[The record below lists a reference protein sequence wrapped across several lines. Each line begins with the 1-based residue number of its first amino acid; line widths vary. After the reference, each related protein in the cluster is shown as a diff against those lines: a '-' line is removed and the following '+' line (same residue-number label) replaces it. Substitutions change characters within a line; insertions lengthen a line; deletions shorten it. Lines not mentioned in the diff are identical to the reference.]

1 MILGIESLNA
11 IEVSG
16 LVKRTPKMDKL
27 FTKIDII
34 KRKLKLTSFL
44 NIGTESEPFNK
55 RFTVKKIS
63 LNCIN
68 ILIHTEKYCHTI
80 YDYWRV

>member
-44 NIGTESEPFNK
+44 NRGTESEPFN
-55 RFTVKKIS
+55 RNFTLYKFPKKLIY
-63 LNCIN
+63 